1 MDTENEKPDPEYIR
15 KFNQGYILAKYM
27 PELSE
32 QISKS
37 KSETSNFRAIQDGR
51 QQFLS
56 EEALSKAPSWL
67 KPDPQKLN
75 QNLLG
80 KTKGRQIDPEK

>member
-27 PELSE
+27 PGLSE
-32 QISKS
+32 RISKS
-37 KSETSNFRAIQDGR
+37 KSQTPNLQAMQDGR
-51 QQFLS
+51 KQFLS
-56 EEALSKAPSWL
+56 EEAISKAPSWL

-75 QNLLG
+75 KNLLG
-80 KTKGRQIDPEK
+80 KTKGRQIDPER